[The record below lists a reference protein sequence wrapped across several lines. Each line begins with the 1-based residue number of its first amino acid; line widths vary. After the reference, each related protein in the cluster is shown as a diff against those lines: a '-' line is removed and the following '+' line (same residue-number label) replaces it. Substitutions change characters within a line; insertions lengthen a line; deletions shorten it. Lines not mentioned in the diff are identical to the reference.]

1 MTMTVFIFSAF
12 WPLWLHQPLSL
23 SQKEDERSKSVT
35 HFFLQPSP
43 QPQPPTPT
51 EMGAG
56 KAGGLHTVTGL
67 RSLFFITFKQ
77 SPPPTPPQPTCFT
90 RLSKGI
96 DTHSLF
102 ISQIAASA
110 VCRRDKSGGKVARIH
125 LSASL

>member
-12 WPLWLHQPLSL
+12 WPLWLHQPLSV

-35 HFFLQPSP
+35 HFFYN
-43 QPQPPTPT
+43 PTPDPYRN
-51 EMGAG
+51 
-56 KAGGLHTVTGL
+56 GGWEGGGFTHCDGVALA
-67 RSLFFITFKQ
+67 FFITFKQ
-77 SPPPTPPQPTCFT
+77 FSPPPSQPTCFT